1 MTKARVELRDFKGN
15 SPNDLDVKEWRSK
28 VEVLLGQM
36 SSTRGL
42 SKQLGE
48 HDEFFKTTEGYWAAK
63 NVKESRGGL
72 GVTVRVARA
81 LEKLVESEAKVSKR
95 LTRKK
100 LVSETVVLVVVWGM
114 LLGLTMAPAAA
125 QRMDDGCMKAVVE
138 DPSANVGATMIVSG
152 LIIFMIS
159 TVTWMWWW
167 DYKNRMGDKAP

>member
-1 MTKARVELRDFKGN
+1 MTKARVELRDFEGN
-15 SPNDLDVKEWRSK
+15 SPNDLDVREWRK
-28 VEVLLGQM
+28 KIEVLLGQLN
-36 SSTRGL
+36 STRGL

-81 LEKLVESEAKVSKR
+81 LEKLVESEVNVSKR
-95 LTRKK
+95 VGRKK
-100 LVSETVVLVVVWGM
+100 LVGGSIVKLVVWGM

-125 QRMDDGCMKAVVE
+125 QRTSDGCMTAVVE

-167 DYKNRMGDKAP
+167 DYKNKMGDKAP